1 MARFSKRRFVYCLAC
16 LGTFSLL
23 LSGYAV
29 LYKTGPAREG
39 QEAGHPFSLLVER
52 EVGGTPSRLH
62 HQLRDKI
69 GRLPNSRPITASK
82 WNNLTVFSRA
92 NTTTASSQASS
103 TPDNLQALKEKFP
116 HFMIIGFG
124 KSGTRALY
132 DALRLHPQLAGP
144 QKEERFFSL
153 KYRKGLTKYLSSF
166 PPRPQG
172 GYLIEKS
179 PDYILQPKVP
189 ARITA
194 AAELAGRKP
203 EDLKFIVITRNPIDR
218 AMSEYLEWNIQR
230 RRSNFPKLPPF
241 DEMVLKDG
249 VLHTEQPFINA
260 SCYEYHIASWLKT
273 FSQSQMCY
281 MNGDAFVERPFQQ
294 VQLLESC
301 MGLEPFF
308 SEENFVLDK
317 KKGFY
322 CFKSGSDTQ
331 CMGGAKGRPHPQ
343 ISDDVSTHL
352 VEYFHRCNSHLAQHT
367 GFEIGN

>member
-1 MARFSKRRFVYCLAC
+1 MARFLSKRRFVYSLAC

-23 LSGYAV
+23 LSGYAL
-29 LYKTGPAREG
+29 LYRTRPASEG
-39 QEAGHPFSLLVER
+39 EEAGHPFSLLVER
-52 EVGGTPSRLH
+52 EVRGTPSRLL

-69 GRLPNSRPITASK
+69 GRLPNS
-82 WNNLTVFSRA
+82 NLIVSSRA
-92 NTTTASSQASS
+92 NTTTAISQPSRS
-103 TPDNLQALKEKFP
+103 TPDNLQVGLPETLKERFP
-116 HFMIIGFG
+116 HFMIVGFG

-132 DALRLHPQLAGP
+132 NALRLHPQLAGP

-153 KYRKGLTKYLSSF
+153 KYGKGLSKYLSSF
-166 PPRPQG
+166 PPRPRG

-179 PDYILQPKVP
+179 PDYILRPKVP

-230 RRSNFPKLPPF
+230 RKFNSPKLPPF

-273 FSQSQMCY
+273 FSQNQMCY
-281 MNGDAFVERPFQQ
+281 VNGDAFVEHPFQQ
-294 VQLLESC
+294 VHMLELW

-308 SEENFVLDK
+308 SEENFVFDK

-352 VEYFHRCNSHLAQHT
+352 VEYFHQCNSHLAQHT
-367 GFEIGN
+367 GFEIGY